1 MRNTTARPKPV
12 RRFGPVITGFALVIT
27 HSGNLITR
35 LGNAR
40 SDHHQP
46 KRVITFVR
54 NQRSPSIGIADHVHR
69 NTQYDGQPNA
79 TLRIPRMAIHV
90 GLSHRDESLPLAGSR
105 RGTVQSDADPQ
116 APHMNASKPALGRR
130 VLCKFAGRPGAR
142 GCPAGSASWKSPVGR
157 GGRHRAGRAFHLP
170 AHVREPMPEIETA
183 LDILAVDNAREITCS
198 SLRSRP
204 QSRRHSQ
211 RMKSIGPVSG
221 VHLRKRW
228 IASQYV
234 VFSGGRCAPTI
245 RVRPAGR
252 SASSRASSGELG
264 SSSRCWTS
272 APPVAGPRFSI
283 TKG

>member
-1 MRNTTARPKPV
+1 MNWTPCGVARASHALSNHAV
-12 RRFGPVITGFALVIT
+12 RGVTSAQAATPECATALV
-27 HSGNLITR
+27 R
-35 LGNAR
+35 AW
-40 SDHHQP
+40 
-46 KRVITFVR
+46 
-54 NQRSPSIGIADHVHR
+54 A
-69 NTQYDGQPNA
+69 
-79 TLRIPRMAIHV
+79 
-90 GLSHRDESLPLAGSR
+90 SR
-105 RGTVQSDADPQ
+105 HKAE
-116 APHMNASKPALGRR
+116 APHANASKPALGRR

-142 GCPAGSASWKSPVGR
+142 GYPAGSASWKSPVGR
-157 GGRHRAGRAFHLP
+157 GGRHRAGRADTRTQIFHLP
-170 AHVREPMPEIETA
+170 AHVSAPMPEIETA